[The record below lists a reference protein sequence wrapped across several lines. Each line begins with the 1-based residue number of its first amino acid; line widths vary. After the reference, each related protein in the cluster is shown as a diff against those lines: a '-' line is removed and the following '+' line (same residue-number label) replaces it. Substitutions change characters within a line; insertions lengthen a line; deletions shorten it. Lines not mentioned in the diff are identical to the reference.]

1 MASRV
6 MQYSLVLYFLH
17 LSLTLAIPKEEHK
30 RVHQQKPLSDEQH
43 YREGAE
49 HNPDYDHDA
58 FLGEEDAKTFEHL
71 TPAESKDRLGKIVDK
86 IDKDSDGYVTQEEL
100 ENWIRFTQKRYIR
113 DDVDKQWKVYNPQE
127 SNRISWA
134 EYRNSTYGFEE
145 GSDGEDS
152 DKDEDGATFRDMARR
167 DKRRWDRADKDGDSH
182 LDKEEFGN
190 FLHPEESEDMKSVVV
205 EETMEDIDKDR
216 DGKISLDEYIGDMYG
231 GAGDEEVVP
240 EWVQNE
246 KEQFQNFRDK
256 DKDGFMSADEV
267 RDWIM
272 PVDYDH
278 SKSEARHLVYEADKN
293 KDKKL
298 SREEILDKYDLFVGS
313 QATDYGEALTR
324 HDEF

>member
-1 MASRV
+1 
-6 MQYSLVLYFLH
+6 MQYSLLLLLCFLH
-17 LSLTLAIPKEEHK
+17 LSFTLAIPKEEHN

-43 YREGAE
+43 YKEGDE
-49 HNPDYDHDA
+49 HNPDYDHEA
-58 FLGEEDAKTFEHL
+58 FLGEQEAKTFEHL
-71 TPAESKDRLGKIVDK
+71 SPAESKDRLGKIVDK
-86 IDKDSDGYVTQEEL
+86 IDKDGDGYVTQEEL

-134 EYRNSTYGFEE
+134 EYRNSTYGFGDE
-145 GSDGEDS
+145 SDSDS
-152 DKDEDGATFRDMARR
+152 DKDEDGATFQDMVRR
-167 DKRRWDRADKDGDSH
+167 DKRRWDKADKDGDGD
-182 LDKEEFGN
+182 LNKEEFGN

-205 EETMEDIDKDR
+205 EETMEDIDKDK
-216 DGKISLDEYIGDMYG
+216 DGKISMDEYIGDMYG
-231 GAGDEEVVP
+231 GAGDEDVVP

-246 KEQFQNFRDK
+246 KDQFQNFRDK

-278 SKSEARHLVYEADKN
+278 SQSEARHLIYEADKN